1 MDQTPLPFEF
11 LQTRTYDTKGAT
23 TVLIKSE
30 HVAWT
35 KRQATLMLTACA
47 NGVLRCKLIL
57 IFHGRATKESEARK
71 LEREQYGSDVHV
83 YFNPTAYSN
92 QSVTIEWLQR
102 DICQIPDDSVIP
114 LSSQPQRLVVM
125 KKIQR
130 Y

>member
-1 MDQTPLPFEF
+1 
-11 LQTRTYDTKGAT
+11 
-23 TVLIKSE
+23 
-30 HVAWT
+30 
-35 KRQATLMLTACA
+35 MLTACA

-130 Y
+130 YWNL